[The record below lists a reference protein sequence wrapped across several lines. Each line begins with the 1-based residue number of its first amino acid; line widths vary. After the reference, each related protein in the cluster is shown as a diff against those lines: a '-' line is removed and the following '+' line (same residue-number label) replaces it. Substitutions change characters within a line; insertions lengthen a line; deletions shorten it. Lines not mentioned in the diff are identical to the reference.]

1 MLRCVFGHRW
11 DNLPAQ
17 LPSSTGTTLQRFLG
31 FLIFWAVELPFCS
44 LRPTKLRW
52 LYTAKAWLL
61 PPSVLGLLI
70 YCVVQSR
77 GRLASNAELSGT
89 SESLSRS
96 ALVWAIVSSVNSA
109 MGNWVRISPY
119 RLSFISNLQM
129 QSTFI
134 ANMPDFARYSTDPS
148 ATMWTHIVFV
158 PFPAAVVSGAIP
170 DRL

>member
-1 MLRCVFGHRW
+1 MLRCVFGHHW

-61 PPSVLGLLI
+61 PPSVLGLLV
-70 YCVVQSR
+70 YCVVQSH
-77 GRLASNAELSGT
+77 GKLTSNAELSGT
-89 SESLSRS
+89 SQSLSHS
-96 ALVWAIVSSVNSA
+96 ALAWAIVSSVNSA

-119 RLSFISNLQM
+119 CLLFISDFLTFECSLRSLPTCPTLPAMPRTLQPRCGRTLF
-129 QSTFI
+129 S
-134 ANMPDFARYSTDPS
+134 SPS
-148 ATMWTHIVFV
+148 LRQW
-158 PFPAAVVSGAIP
+158 
-170 DRL
+170 